1 MSTRIAIAGAG
12 PAGFFG
18 ADQLLK
24 AGFAVDLLDRLPTPY
39 AEDMTRVAGGVTA
52 AT

>member
-12 PAGFFG
+12 PAGFCG

-24 AGFAVDLLDRLPTPY
+24 VGFAVELLDRLPTPL
-39 AEDMTRVAGGVTA
+39 EDMKRVAGGVTA